1 MLMAKYLQGILPFF
15 LTLGKWNDLVW
26 RCAILKELHM
36 FWLFSIVKILVLS
49 CFLSEGGERYFL
61 TAFVIM
67 DSHL

>member
-1 MLMAKYLQGILPFF
+1 
-15 LTLGKWNDLVW
+15 
-26 RCAILKELHM
+26 M